1 MLLFDPLRCRP
12 QAAVGLLSVKVRAAP
27 GIRRSQA
34 LDLAA
39 VRQLLSEAHLPTE
52 DLANAPGLHCRV
64 LEAGD
69 EVLGV
74 IGLQCADG
82 GALVRSLAVAPPYRG
97 QGWGRQLLATLERDA
112 YGLGIQQLVLLTETA
127 QAFFAAQGYAVVDRT
142 HVPEELQQ
150 TAEFRSLCPAS
161 AICMTKLLEG
171 VNG

>member
-1 MLLFDPLRCRP
+1 LLFFDPLRGWPRS
-12 QAAVGLLSVKVRAAP
+12 ALGLLSVKASAAP
-27 GIRRSQA
+27 SIRRSQA
-34 LDLAA
+34 LDLVA

-52 DLANAPGLHCRV
+52 DLASAPGLHCWV
-64 LEAGD
+64 LAAGD

-74 IGLQCADG
+74 VGLQCTDG
-82 GALVRSLAVAPPYRG
+82 GALVRSLAVAPGYRG

-112 YGLGIQQLVLLTETA
+112 RGLGIQQLVLLTETA

-142 HVPEELQQ
+142 HVPKELQQ

-161 AICMTKLLEG
+161 AICMTKSLEG